1 MAEAIGLASG
11 LLTLAGFAFQASMT
25 LYKTIQSFQFHPKQL
40 RDLEEELDSL
50 SAVLGSLTE
59 TVNAT
64 SDVDLSPLEL
74 PLLRCGNACKEFEQ
88 EIMKCSSHSSGNRT
102 SFRDWA
108 KLRYMGDNIDGFRQL
123 LAGYKSTIN
132 IALMDANLRKSSIT
146 SESLELYRDLIKT
159 ATDDLEAHLQSIDEK
174 LETIF
179 SRNVTESSSDAAEL
193 RLIKEER
200 MSAER
205 CLQICA
211 QLSDHINQI
220 QFSPVLPDALPE
232 RLTSKSLQECKDS
245 LNITAAKLEGYMKDR
260 IDRLVKKS
268 QAATTSE
275 EDLADLVRLREE
287 WETTLQS
294 REICSK
300 AEMHLKENVS
310 TIDNY
315 ATGDA
320 VQFMVST
327 DGSII
332 HGKNRGLGWRT
343 RQVGGHL
350 SDLSVQQL
358 SRDMSNIRPQYNGN
372 ENPASRDNI
381 MSAPDGEMENKTGSE
396 FKERYGPGFKLS
408 PGAATDTHTSSTPL
422 AEGRPNGPSKG

>member
-11 LLTLAGFAFQASMT
+11 LLTLAGFAFQSSIT
-25 LYKTIQSFQFHPKQL
+25 LYQTVQSFRFHPKQL
-40 RDLEEELDSL
+40 RDLKEELEAL
-50 SAVLGSLTE
+50 SGVLTSLTE
-59 TVNAT
+59 TVSAAT
-64 SDVDLSPLEL
+64 DVDLSALGL

-88 EIMKCSSHSSGNRT
+88 EILKCSSRSGGSRT

-132 IALMDANLRKSSIT
+132 IALTDANLRKSSVT
-146 SESLELYRDLIKT
+146 TESLEIYKALLQT
-159 ATDDLEAHLQSIDEK
+159 ATDDLEAHLQNIDEK

-179 SRNVTESSSDAAEL
+179 SRTVTESPEDAAEL

-200 MSAER
+200 MSAQK

-220 QFSPVLPDALPE
+220 QLTPELPITLPE
-232 RLTSKSLQECKDS
+232 RLTTEGLRECKRS
-245 LNITAAKLEGYMKDR
+245 LDLTTAKLESYMKDR
-260 IDRLVKKS
+260 IDRLVRKS
-268 QAATTSE
+268 KIATTSE
-275 EDLADLVRLREE
+275 EDLADLARLQEE
-287 WETTLQS
+287 WETTRQS

-300 AEMHLKENVS
+300 AETHLKENIT

-320 VQFMVST
+320 IQFMVST
-327 DGSII
+327 DGNIV
-332 HGKNRGLGWRT
+332 HGKNRGVGWKT

-350 SDLSVQQL
+350 SDVSVQQL
-358 SRDMSNIRPQYNGN
+358 SRDMSGVRFLEYGNGG
-372 ENPASRDNI
+372 PSSRDNSI
-381 MSAPDGEMENKTGSE
+381 PVPENEAENNPGPE
-396 FKERYGPGFKLS
+396 FRERYGPGFKLT
-408 PGAATDTHTSSTPL
+408 PKTTADTHT
-422 AEGRPNGPSKG
+422 PSLPEQFK